1 MQRYDENRA
10 HSKFFLQFLLGSMR
24 HMRPFATKAEKG
36 RGICRKRAVEMTRKG
51 WERWQIR
58 LGFFPYYLYR
68 ATVPPSL

>member
-1 MQRYDENRA
+1 
-10 HSKFFLQFLLGSMR
+10 
-24 HMRPFATKAEKG
+24 MRPFATKAEKG
-36 RGICRKRAVEMTRKG
+36 RGICRKRAVEMTSKG